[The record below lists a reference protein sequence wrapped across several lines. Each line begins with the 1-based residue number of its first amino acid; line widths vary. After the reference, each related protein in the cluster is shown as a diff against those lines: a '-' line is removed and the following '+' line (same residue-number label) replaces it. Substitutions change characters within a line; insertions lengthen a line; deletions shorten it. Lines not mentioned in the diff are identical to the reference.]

1 MGVDLLAGREFTEL
15 DGEKSTAMAVVNQT
29 LVRTLFPEVRTAAD
43 ALGKR
48 VSFDG
53 PQGPFMQIVGVA
65 RDGKYF
71 NIGEEPRSFI
81 YTPILQRYNS
91 SASLVVRTAGDPE
104 PKSYAAV
111 RGEVQS
117 LDPKMPVFDVKTLNE
132 HMRLSLFPARI
143 AATILGGFGVLALI
157 LTAIGIYG
165 VTSYTVAQRT
175 REIGIRMALGADRA
189 GVARMVVGQGMKL
202 AAVGLAIGV
211 VFALMLTRLMSGLLF
226 GVSPSDPITYAIIPA
241 LLGGVALGACLVPA
255 RRATSVDP
263 IVALRRD

>member
-1 MGVDLLAGREFTEL
+1 M
-15 DGEKSTAMAVVNQT
+15 
-29 LVRTLFPEVRTAAD
+29 
-43 ALGKR
+43 
-48 VSFDG
+48 
-53 PQGPFMQIVGVA
+53 I
-65 RDGKYF
+65 
-71 NIGEEPRSFI
+71 
-81 YTPILQRYNS
+81 
-91 SASLVVRTAGDPE
+91 
-104 PKSYAAV
+104 AAV

-117 LDPKMPVFDVKTLNE
+117 LDSKMPVFDVKTMNE

-202 AAVGLAIGV
+202 AAIGLAIGV
-211 VFALMLTRLMSGLLF
+211 VFALMLTRFMSGLLF

-241 LLGGVALGACLVPA
+241 ILGGVALGACLAPA

-263 IVALRRD
+263 TVALRRD